1 MKNNLCDAR
10 YGTIALL
17 ACLAFGPLFAAEPV
31 PLVVPPDSAIPAGP
45 EGEAVRLG
53 PATDDRHP
61 RATATQRRQR
71 AELLKLPSGRR
82 HAARRGSVR
91 RD

>member
-45 EGEAVRLG
+45 E
-53 PATDDRHP
+53 
-61 RATATQRRQR
+61 
-71 AELLKLPSGRR
+71 
-82 HAARRGSVR
+82 VR
-91 RD
+91 RSGWAGN